1 MQRRKR
7 RRTVACV
14 VMFPPCAA
22 GLFGLTIGYNIY
34 AGNKAVADTSQF
46 HKMASPDAS
55 QSFLVFAPHC
65 DDETLGA
72 AGLMRQARLNKCD
85 VHVAIITNGDG
96 FRVSVAREFREFSVP
111 TKDFIRYAYIRQ
123 KETQTALAVLG
134 VPKDNI
140 KFFGYPDRGLMPMW
154 TTNWTADK
162 PFTSAFTQ
170 ADHCPYNNS
179 FTPNAPYSGESLLK
193 DIEAEMNEVKPTDI
207 YVTHPNDDHP
217 DHAAASVFVRT
228 ALEQLRS
235 QGVAWA
241 QNAHL
246 HYYLVHRGDW
256 PVPQGLH
263 EDVGLPPPAQM
274 VSLDTHW
281 EELPLSKRDTQKKY
295 AAIKRYRTQTEL
307 TGRFLYSFVRKN
319 ELFGTLNGATADRLP
334 VVPDGQIR
342 LDGEASEWTGLAP
355 VAMDPVGDSVVRAFQ
370 ASADI
375 TRIFAA
381 RDSRTLYVR
390 MDVHKRLSKS
400 VGYTVILRPVTAS
413 ATPPQSIRLNC
424 QMLAEGQKQPVPGVD
439 QAFYAWRG
447 NQLEVS
453 LPLSVV
459 DPEAGHAPFT
469 LNLAAETQFAR
480 MTIDKTGF
488 RGVEVDRTGDAV
500 AAR

>member
-1 MQRRKR
+1 MNLTKRKVRQKRILTDAERLKR
-7 RRTVACV
+7 RTRRRAVACV
-14 VMFPPCAA
+14 VMLPPCAA
-22 GLFGLTIGYNIY
+22 GLFGLTIGYNIW

-46 HKMASPDAS
+46 HKMAPPTAA
-55 QSFLVFAPHC
+55 QSLLVFAPHC

-72 AGLMRQARLNKCD
+72 AGLMRQTLLNKGD
-85 VHVAIITNGDG
+85 VHVAILTNGDG
-96 FRVSVAREFREFSVP
+96 FRVSVAREFRELSVP

-123 KETQTALAVLG
+123 KEAQTALGVLG
-134 VPKDNI
+134 VPKSNI
-140 KFFGYPDRGLMPMW
+140 QFFGYPDRGLMPMW
-154 TTNWTADK
+154 TTNWSADE

-170 ADHCPYNNS
+170 ADHCPYDNS
-179 FTPNAPYSGESLLK
+179 YTPKAAYCGESLLK
-193 DIEAEMNEVKPTDI
+193 DIESQMNAVKPTDI

-235 QGVAWA
+235 QGVGWA
-241 QNAHL
+241 QHAQL

-281 EELPLSKRDTQKKY
+281 EEFPLTKRDTQRKY

-319 ELFGTLNGATADRLP
+319 ELFGTLNGATTSQLP
-334 VVPDGQIR
+334 RVPDGQIR
-342 LDGEASEWTGLAP
+342 LDGELSEWTGLAP

-381 RDSRTLYVR
+381 RDSQTLFVR
-390 MDVHKRLSKS
+390 MDVHKHLSKS
-400 VGYTVILRPVTAS
+400 VGYTIVLRPVTSSETA
-413 ATPPQSIRLNC
+413 PKSIRLTC
-424 QMLAEGQKQPVPGVD
+424 QMVGEGRKQPIPGVD
-439 QAFYAWRG
+439 HAYYAWSG
-447 NQLEVS
+447 NQLEVA
-453 LPLSVV
+453 LPLSEV
-459 DPEAGHAPFT
+459 DTESGRAPFT
-469 LNLAAETQFAR
+469 LNIAGET
-480 MTIDKTGF
+480 
-488 RGVEVDRTGDAV
+488 
-500 AAR
+500 